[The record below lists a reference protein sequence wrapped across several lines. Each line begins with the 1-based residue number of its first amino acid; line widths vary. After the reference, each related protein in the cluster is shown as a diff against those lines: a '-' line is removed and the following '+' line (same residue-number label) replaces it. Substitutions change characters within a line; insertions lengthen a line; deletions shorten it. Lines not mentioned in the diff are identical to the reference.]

1 MQRGD
6 DAAMTPIFAGV
17 ARPQMEPP
25 GVASMRGPS
34 ALRRR
39 TLTRN
44 HSHSYFTMFSLLPA
58 ELRFAVWRA
67 AFEPRILRVNLH
79 TRNSTVRS
87 NSQLEILPV
96 VTPSPGL
103 ARVTQPLR
111 NLMSSCR
118 EARRELRAFLSD
130 SLPIYY
136 LRQQRNVPVPYSP
149 ELDLI
154 CYQELS
160 DIILQ
165 DTHYTRDPNVPPRSS
180 PVKSIAFDAEF
191 IAHHLRTELATR
203 SPYQSMGCFLE
214 MMPSVRRIYIVDPDV
229 HSLRDGYSFRVL
241 AGRYG
246 KMISLHQ
253 PPTSNPNVICP
264 HEFEDLVETGQAFCD
279 VLRNRHWQASKLKD
293 QEIAVFVLS
302 RSRTG
307 RMAAQLYE

>member
-1 MQRGD
+1 MQRCD
-6 DAAMTPIFAGV
+6 DAAMTPNFAAV

-25 GVASMRGPS
+25 GVASMRGPN
-34 ALRRR
+34 ALRRQ
-39 TLTRN
+39 TLARN
-44 HSHSYFTMFSLLPA
+44 HSLSYFTLFSLLPA

-67 AFEPRILRVNLH
+67 AFEPRILRINVH

-96 VTPSPGL
+96 VTPTPGL

-118 EARRELRAFLSD
+118 EARRELQAFLSD

-136 LRQQRNVPVPYSP
+136 LRQQRTLPVPYSR

-160 DIILQ
+160 DIILK
-165 DTHYTRDPNVPPRSS
+165 DAHFTRDPNVPPRSF
-180 PVKSIAFDAEF
+180 PVHSVAFDGDF

-203 SPYQSMGCFLE
+203 SPYQAIGSFLE

-246 KMISLHQ
+246 NMICLHQ

-264 HEFEDLVETGQAFCD
+264 HEFQDLVETGQAFCD
-279 VLRNRHWQASKLKD
+279 ALRNRHWQVSKLRD

-307 RMAAQLYE
+307 KTAGPLYE